1 MTDTQYMYQKER
13 KEFGKQCLFSD
24 KKFLMVSI
32 PPNHDEFNDYILRNP
47 VEEGTQLSRQFAL
60 SEVNTV
66 STTTESKGILH
77 TEGGWP
83 KDVNYQDTEQ
93 TLRYRRKLEKDD
105 TYITQ
110 VPRMGEVRNRRRF
123 PLQDRKLT
131 DFLSFSQRV
140 EFCILQN
147 NAVNIYEEY
156 FDGLEPAPIV
166 DRSHSRTMFVY
177 KDVETP
183 TVGIIGNYNDG
194 SGGSYWNG
202 SASSACA
209 VPHVFFKQ
217 SCSSEIKVLAKVLPV
232 LVQFKHLLMLSRA

>member
-110 VPRMGEVRNRRRF
+110 VPRMGEVRTRRRF
-123 PLQDRKLT
+123 QARKLP
-131 DFLSFSQRV
+131 DFLSFSPARRV
-140 EFCILQN
+140 LYLAKQCGEHLRGVLRWPRASSDCRPEPLAHNVCVQGCRDANGEAF
-147 NAVNIYEEY
+147 NA
-156 FDGLEPAPIV
+156 
-166 DRSHSRTMFVY
+166 
-177 KDVETP
+177 
-183 TVGIIGNYNDG
+183 G
-194 SGGSYWNG
+194 SGGSDWSG

-209 VPHVFFKQ
+209 
-217 SCSSEIKVLAKVLPV
+217 I
-232 LVQFKHLLMLSRA
+232 